1 MKIRSEL
8 GSDAVREL
16 IEAASKRARQL
27 PDRSVR
33 DPWPCSRRV
42 ISDSVIRDG
51 CAAGMA
57 WCPGGDLCDHT
68 AGSRCMP
75 ETEAVLDD
83 IFEDAAWEAAV
94 DDAIMDAIAGP

>member
-8 GSDAVREL
+8 GSDAVRGL

-27 PDRSVR
+27 PDRTVR
-33 DPWPCSRRV
+33 DPWPCSHRV
-42 ISDSVIRDG
+42 ISESVIRDG

-68 AGSRCMP
+68 AGSRCTP
-75 ETEAVLDD
+75 GSEVLDE
-83 IFEDAAWEAAV
+83 IFDDAAYEAAV
-94 DDAIMDAIAGP
+94 DDAIMDAIA